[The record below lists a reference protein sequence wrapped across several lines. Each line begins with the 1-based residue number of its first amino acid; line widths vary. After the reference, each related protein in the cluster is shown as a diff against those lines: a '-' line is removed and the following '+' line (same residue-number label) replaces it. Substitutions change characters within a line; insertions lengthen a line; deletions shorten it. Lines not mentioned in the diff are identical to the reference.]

1 MKCFH
6 LYPERNFLTLSGRR
20 AKIISLSTKCKCVD
34 GDKTIFLLRAESRR
48 VVQGGAGSF
57 GYWPLSGRAETTVG
71 PDGCPPLPG
80 QRFAA
85 KSRSCEWLVLPAK
98 RVVPRVPCNRTYR
111 LSSLRGFR
119 PLRDGSLFSFEQQ
132 TYPLR
137 RFAPAPPKGGGAS
150 NLPLRGRWHCEAMTE
165 RDKAACKKC

>member
-1 MKCFH
+1 M
-6 LYPERNFLTLSGRR
+6 
-20 AKIISLSTKCKCVD
+20 
-34 GDKTIFLLRAESRR
+34 
-48 VVQGGAGSF
+48 QGGAGSF

-119 PLRDGSLFSFEQQ
+119 PLRDGSLFSFEQ
-132 TYPLR
+132 TLLCTTFPSMLR
-137 RFAPAPPKGGGAS
+137 IATSPNRRGLGSRIGLTGYARGSLVRRAGESKTRLRNQSSAAS
-150 NLPLRGRWHCEAMTE
+150 SRLPSFLACSTTAGTSISGRIS
-165 RDKAACKKC
+165 